1 MSLLQV
7 HLAQLAEATVDP
19 VWLADQLCSE
29 GIVDRQIKR
38 DLLTTSGMSDDEKS
52 IRLWSRISTAVKLH
66 SDPKQV
72 LLNVCYIMKQRTELK
87 QLAAS
92 MIRQLKP
99 DGEHFW
105 RLDITCCSTSLHKKI
120 SCIEPSLHGVDF
132 FLDIFLWRL
141 VSVLF

>member
-1 MSLLQV
+1 MSLLRV

-66 SDPKQV
+66 PDPKQV
-72 LLNVCYIMKQRTELK
+72 LLNVCYIMRQRTELK

-92 MIRQLKP
+92 LIRQLKP
-99 DGEHFW
+99 DGEHSW
-105 RLDITCCSTSLHKKI
+105 RLDITCCSIYTCTCMI
-120 SCIEPSLHGVDF
+120 MCI
-132 FLDIFLWRL
+132 
-141 VSVLF
+141 

>member
-1 MSLLQV
+1 M

-66 SDPKQV
+66 PDPKQV
-72 LLNVCYIMKQRTELK
+72 LLNVCYIMKQHTELK

-92 MIRQLKP
+92 LIRQLKP
-99 DGEHFW
+99 DGEHSW
-105 RLDITCCSTSLHKKI
+105 RLDITCCSIYMYMYQGRRQKNFW
-120 SCIEPSLHGVDF
+120 GVSKM
-132 FLDIFLWRL
+132 
-141 VSVLF
+141 V